1 MFNFGSSMK
10 CFGFGKLT
18 ASLCSVLLFGAL
30 AGTSHAAPIG
40 APGDLTPGNNVI
52 TFEEFALGTVGPITF
67 GGVTISASSANPSH
81 GQVRQSFGA
90 FVQHPGILENQFFGF
105 NSPTYSIHFNGGFVQ
120 EFGLGV
126 FDPNFDN
133 NHLIAYDYY
142 GNELE
147 RVTSAAGDPLFPT
160 GPLGGNFSTFV
171 GFKRNTAD
179 IYRVDL
185 VSLPGDLLG
194 LDTVTYSNVQVPEPA
209 AGLVLLGGLAA
220 LGFWRRQR
228 NLKTA

>member
-10 CFGFGKLT
+10 CFGLSKLK
-18 ASLCSVLLFGAL
+18 ASVGAVLLFGAL
-30 AGTSHAAPIG
+30 ANVSHAAPIG

-52 TFEEFALGTVGPITF
+52 TFEEFALGTVGPLTF
-67 GGVTISASSANPSH
+67 GGVTISASEPGAFF
-81 GQVRQSFGA
+81 GQVRQSSGA
-90 FVQHPGILENQFFGF
+90 FTQHPGILENQFFGF
-105 NSPTYSIHFNGGFVQ
+105 NSPIYSIFFDGGFVK

-126 FDPNFDN
+126 FDPNFAN
-133 NHLIAYDYY
+133 NNLIAYDYY

-147 RVTSAAGDPLFPT
+147 RVTSAPGDALFPT
-160 GPLGGNFSTFV
+160 GPIGGDFSTYV

-194 LDTVTYSNVQVPEPA
+194 LDTVTYSNIQVPEPA
-209 AGLVLLGGLAA
+209 AGLVLLSGLIAM
-220 LGFWRRQR
+220 GFWRRQR
-228 NLKTA
+228 NRS

>member
-1 MFNFGSSMK
+1 MFDFGSSMK

-18 ASLCSVLLFGAL
+18 ASLCTVLLFGAL
-30 AGTSHAAPIG
+30 ASTSHAAPIG
-40 APGDLTPGNNVI
+40 APGDLTPGKNVI
-52 TFEEFALGTVGPITF
+52 TFEEFALGTVGPVTF
-67 GGVTISASSANPSH
+67 GGVTISASSPSPFE
-81 GQVRQSFGA
+81 GRIYQST
-90 FVQHPGILENQFFGF
+90 FVFQEHPGILEGQFFGY
-105 NSPTYSIHFNGGFVQ
+105 NSPSYSVFFNGGFVQ

-133 NHLIAYDYY
+133 NFLIAYDYY

-147 RVTSAAGDPLFPT
+147 RITSAAGDPLFPT
-160 GPLGGNFSTFV
+160 GPIGAIHSTFV

-194 LDTVTYSNVQVPEPA
+194 LDTVTYSNIQVPEPA
-209 AGLVLLGGLAA
+209 AGLVLLGGLFAM
-220 LGFWRRQR
+220 GVWRRQR
-228 NLKTA
+228 VTKSA